1 MEQNKKYCLNCG
13 NECHEGSIL
22 YRTERRYASEGSE
35 EYKIEVCR
43 PVSYTHL
50 RAHET

>member
-1 MEQNKKYCLNCG
+1 MKQEKQSYCLNCG
-13 NECHEGSIL
+13 YESHEGKIL

-43 PVSYTHL
+43 HNRSGEL
-50 RAHET
+50 ETE